1 MDEGDP
7 AVVRVRQSVEDVSVE
22 HEGDGDLVRRRR
34 SRLQGGVIGDS
45 KIPPQ
50 PAQCPRCHD
59 EVYASSAGKSNT
71 PNPSLAQGTMR
82 YVMALVGL
90 IVLAGCQTA
99 PRDAGMAPVDRG
111 PESPGVG
118 TRHGGLQSAEF
129 RVEGMTDAEAARIG
143 QTVLEQEHGVVAVRA
158 DVERGILIATFDPMV
173 TSTERLGDVLLRRA
187 GLQVTDVVT
196 AGDAAGG
203 ERL

>member
-1 MDEGDP
+1 
-7 AVVRVRQSVEDVSVE
+7 
-22 HEGDGDLVRRRR
+22 
-34 SRLQGGVIGDS
+34 
-45 KIPPQ
+45 
-50 PAQCPRCHD
+50 
-59 EVYASSAGKSNT
+59 
-71 PNPSLAQGTMR
+71 
-82 YVMALVGL
+82 
-90 IVLAGCQTA
+90 
-99 PRDAGMAPVDRG
+99 
-111 PESPGVG
+111 
-118 TRHGGLQSAEF
+118 
-129 RVEGMTDAEAARIG
+129 MTDAEAARIG